1 MALEFSVLRIVFY
14 LIYYLLLLLVFQ
26 QKVLLSETTLNS
38 NPRSQ
43 NSLQIRLSPQVSLRW
58 RFLWGK
64 VLGFSK
70 MLKDFHV
77 W

>member
-1 MALEFSVLRIVFY
+1 MALEFIALRIVFD
-14 LIYYLLLLLVFQ
+14 LISYLLLLLVFR

-58 RFLWGK
+58 RFVWGK

-70 MLKDFHV
+70 MLNDFRI